1 MERILLPII
10 ILLGITAAHAQ
21 TGVQT
26 NGALNASGTGA
37 VTAPCTTSGPSIGG
51 TAANISAGAAMALA
65 GCANDQLN
73 VPATSTLPASRSTL
87 NTGTGIT
94 VTGQLGGSGAI
105 SAPAATNPQA
115 PLQLPGEAS
124 NNATNAT
131 QAPSGTTS
139 AAGGG
144 SAAGGMSSGT
154 LCGPTIAT
162 NTGVSN
168 PAGLFGGASS
178 GGC

>member
-1 MERILLPII
+1 MERMLLPIM
-10 ILLGITAAHAQ
+10 ILLGVTAAHAQ

-37 VTAPCTTSGPSIGG
+37 APCTTSGPSVGG
-51 TAANISAGAAMALA
+51 TAGAATALS

-73 VPATSTLPASRSTL
+73 VPVTSTLPAPASGSTL
-87 NTGTGIT
+87 NAGTNTAATGRPGAS
-94 VTGQLGGSGAI
+94 GSI

-124 NNATNAT
+124 NNAAQTS
-131 QAPSGTTS
+131 SGTAS
-139 AAGGG
+139 AAVGA

>member
-10 ILLGITAAHAQ
+10 ILLGVTAAHAQ

-26 NGALNASGTGA
+26 DGALNASGTGA
-37 VTAPCTTSGPSIGG
+37 VTAPCTTSGLSVGG
-51 TAANISAGAAMALA
+51 TATDISAGAATAPA
-65 GCANDQLN
+65 GCANHQLN
-73 VPATSTLPASRSTL
+73 VPATSTLPASKSTL
-87 NTGTGIT
+87 NTGTGT
-94 VTGQLGGSGAI
+94 TATGQLGASGSI

-124 NNATNAT
+124 NNAT
-131 QAPSGTTS
+131 QAPNSTTS
-139 AAGGG
+139 AGGNG

-154 LCGPTIAT
+154 ACGSTIAT